1 MIQDN
6 DVVYVDFDE
15 IFDTGPFISHSEHP
29 VIDLEQVTVTSQ
41 QIPETSSK
49 KDVDTP
55 RSR

>member
-29 VIDLEQVTVTSQ
+29 VIDLEQVTFTQ

-49 KDVDTP
+49 KDVETP